1 MLYGSIDSG
10 TKNIL
15 TNFTAGVGGSAWWAI
30 NKGYSGVGSLPLKY
44 IVTDTS
50 YSAGT
55 YFTTQTIWNYI
66 ASLINR
72 GYLPADYNGIYMVVT
87 SR

>member
-1 MLYGSIDSG
+1 MYGAMDST
-10 TKNIL
+10 TKTIL
-15 TNFTAGVGGSAWWAI
+15 TTFAAGVGGSVWWAN
-30 NKGYSGVGSLPLKY
+30 NKAIGIGSLTLKK
-44 IVTDTS
+44 IVSDKT

-55 YFTTQTIWNYI
+55 NFTTQTIWNYI

-72 GYLPADYNGIYMVVT
+72 GILPADYNGIYLVVT